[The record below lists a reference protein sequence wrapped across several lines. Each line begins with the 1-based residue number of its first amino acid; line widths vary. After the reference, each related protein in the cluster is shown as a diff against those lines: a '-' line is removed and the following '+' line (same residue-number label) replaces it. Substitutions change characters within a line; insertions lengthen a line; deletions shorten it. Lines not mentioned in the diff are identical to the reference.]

1 MMKALVWILLLG
13 NAIFFAVM
21 QWGGLLA
28 ADEQAAQAQ
37 PPLHEE
43 KISVLSVPQGKPAA
57 VLPASAP
64 AAAEP
69 PQPPLSGG
77 GDSPPLIREGR
88 EGLSAKP
95 DALCMEWGEFSGADL
110 ARATAALSA
119 LQLGDKLSQRQ
130 VEYAIGY
137 WVYIPPQKNKAA
149 VSQKIAQLKARGVD
163 EYFVVPDAGPWLN
176 AISLG
181 VFKTREAAQHFLDE
195 LRDSKGVRS
204 AQIGE
209 RASKLKA
216 TLFVLNGLDAKTG
229 TELAR
234 IQKDFAGSELKDI
247 SCALT
252 R

>member
-1 MMKALVWILLLG
+1 MKALVWVLLLG

-43 KISVLSVPQGKPAA
+43 KISVLSAPQGKPVA

-64 AAAEP
+64 APVPAPAEAPAA
-69 PQPPLSGG
+69 LT
-77 GDSPPLIREGR
+77 
-88 EGLSAKP
+88 AKP
-95 DALCMEWGEFSGADL
+95 DVSCMEWGEFSGADL
-110 ARATAALSA
+110 ARATAALST
-119 LQLGDKLSQRQ
+119 LQLGDKLSQHQ

-137 WVYIPPQKNKAA
+137 WVYISPMKDKAA
-149 VSQKIAQLKARGVD
+149 VNQKIAQLKARGID
-163 EYFVVPDAGPWLN
+163 EYFVVPDAGPWQN

-195 LRDSKGVRS
+195 LRRTKGVRS

-209 RASKLKA
+209 RASKLKV

-229 TELAR
+229 AELAR
-234 IQKDFAGSELKDI
+234 IQKDFAGSDLKDI
-247 SCALT
+247 PCALT